1 MNSLQG
7 DSLREAV
14 DAAVS
19 AFGAT
24 SAPKLSSGVG
34 EPEDQIRGPFETLL
48 TSVGQS
54 MGRVVIPVGEAS
66 LSDLKIRPDYAVLV
80 GGAVCGHVE
89 IKAPGKGANP
99 SSYRGHDKRQW
110 ERLKALPNVLYTD
123 GNEWALFR
131 SGERVDSVIRLRGEI
146 EIAGDQLSSEGTEL
160 AACLADFLSWQ
171 PVQPRTAEQLAVSVA
186 GLCRLLYEEVLD
198 NLAHN
203 LLLQE
208 LAQDWRDLLFPDA
221 SDEKFA
227 DGYAQSVT
235 FALLLA
241 RAEGID
247 FRGKSIEEIS
257 RELGSSHSLLGRA
270 LRVLT
275 NADVIGGLRTSV
287 NTLLRVVTEVSWE
300 AIRKG
305 GREPW
310 LMFYEHF
317 LARYNPE
324 LRKRTGSYYTPNEV
338 VSAMTWMVDDVLR
351 TQLGKA
357 DGFASSEV
365 TSVDPAM
372 GTGTFLLQ
380 MIEHAADRIE
390 AEQGAGAVPARLRE
404 MLQRV
409 VGFEIQMGPYAVA
422 ELRSFETFRRR
433 GVSVPEDVL
442 RLYVTNTLDNP
453 WEEQIRLG
461 AEYEPI
467 AKSRRLANQVKAN
480 EPVTVVIGNPPYKD
494 KAKGKG
500 GWVESGNPEAR
511 QRAIFD
517 DFLPPKEWG
526 VGIHARHAY
535 NMYAYF
541 WRWAVW
547 KAFEAHPESDRGVVA
562 FITSA
567 SWLDSQGF
575 MAMRKYMR
583 DLCDRIY
590 VLHLE
595 GESRGARRTENVFEI
610 QVPVAI
616 VIAVRD
622 GSRAGESAAVQ
633 MYTKTGTRGEKL
645 AWLNELRS
653 LGDIDWMSVD
663 GDPTDPIAV
672 TDPAWRES
680 PLITQLFPWR
690 AKGIMAGRTWVYAP
704 LEKTLATRWERL
716 ILAPAEQKPLLLK
729 EHPRD
734 RTVDTSVAAIDGMPE
749 IEFTISEETKTT
761 PVTEPIGLR
770 SFDRQFVIA
779 DSRVINQASPSL
791 WQTRSDTQVFATTLS
806 AEEISSGPAV
816 TCSAFIPDA
825 HHYRGFGGGDVIP
838 AWSDQSARKP
848 NVSAQLLDLLS
859 STLSISV
866 SGEDLFAYV
875 VGVAGHAGY
884 TKRFYDELAI
894 PGVRIPITR
903 DSALFKRAVDLGKEV
918 IWLQTRGERY
928 VDNAQDRPSG
938 VPPLPDYQRPKVQ
951 VAISDDSEHMPE
963 EMTYNSSGQ
972 ALRIGEGVVAPV
984 SEAVFEYEVSGMNV
998 LKKWF
1003 GYRKRKPA
1011 VKRSSALDDI
1021 VAERWPSSYTSD
1033 LLDLLNCLT
1042 RLVALEPGLDRL
1054 LSEILHGDR
1063 ITVTELRESG
1073 AFDELTKKA
1082 PASGA
1087 EDDQL
1092 FDSDS
1097 LLAQPGE

>member
-7 DSLREAV
+7 DSLRGAV
-14 DAAVS
+14 NTAVS

-24 SAPKLSSGVG
+24 SGPKLSSGVG

-48 TSVGQS
+48 ASVGQS
-54 MGRVVIPVGEAS
+54 MGRIVIPVGEAS

-99 SSYRGHDKRQW
+99 SSYKGHDKRQW

-131 SGERVDSVIRLRGEI
+131 SGERIDSVIRLRGDI
-146 EIAGDQLSSEGTEL
+146 ETSGDQLSSEGTEL

-198 NLAHN
+198 NLEHN
-203 LLLQE
+203 VLLQE

-241 RAEGID
+241 RAEGIE
-247 FRGKSIEEIS
+247 FRDKSIEEIS

-324 LRKRTGSYYTPNEV
+324 LRKQTGSYYTPNEV
-338 VSAMTWMVDDVLR
+338 VSAMTWLTDDVLR
-351 TQLGKA
+351 TQLGKV

-390 AEQGAGAVPARLRE
+390 AEEGPGAVPARLRE
-404 MLQRV
+404 MLHRV

-422 ELRSFETFRRR
+422 ELRSYETFRRR

-467 AKSRRLANQVKAN
+467 AKSRRLANEVKAN

-500 GWVESGNPEAR
+500 GWVEIGNPAAR

-547 KAFEAHPESDRGVVA
+547 KAFEAHPESDRGVVT

-595 GESRGARRTENVFEI
+595 GESRGARKTENVFEI

-622 GSRAGESAAVQ
+622 GSRTGKSADVQ

-645 AWLNELRS
+645 AWLNKVRS
-653 LGDIDWMSVD
+653 LADIDWRTVE

-704 LEKTLATRWERL
+704 LDETLAKRWERL
-716 ILAPAEQKPLLLK
+716 IRAPVEQKPLLLK

-734 RTVDTSVAAIDGMPE
+734 RTIDTKVVAIDGMPE
-749 IEFTISEETKTT
+749 IEFTISAEIATQ
-761 PVTEPIGLR
+761 PVTAPVGMR

-791 WQTRSDTQVFATTLS
+791 WRTRSDSQVFATTLS

-816 TCSAFIPDA
+816 TCTSFIPDA

-838 AWSDQSARKP
+838 LWSDESASKP
-848 NVSAQLLDLLS
+848 NVAVPLLDFLTSKLS
-859 STLSISV
+859 LAV

-884 TKRFYDELAI
+884 TERFYDELAI

-903 DSALFKRAVDLGKEV
+903 DPALFKRAVDLGRQV
-918 IWLQTRGERY
+918 IWLQTRGERF
-928 VDNAQDRPSG
+928 VDREHDRPPG
-938 VPPLPDYQRPKVQ
+938 LPPLPVDLRPKVQ
-951 VAISDDSEHMPE
+951 VAIPDDPEHMPDE
-963 EMTYNSSGQ
+963 LGYDAKGQ
-972 ALRIGEGVVAPV
+972 ALQIGSGVIAPV
-984 SEAVFEYEVSGMNV
+984 CEAVYEYEVSGMNV

-1021 VAERWPSSYTSD
+1021 VADRWPSSYTSD

-1042 RLVALEPGLDRL
+1042 RLIALEPELNKL
-1054 LSEILHGDR
+1054 LSEILDGDR
-1063 ITVTELRESG
+1063 FAVAELR
-1073 AFDELTKKA
+1073 
-1082 PASGA
+1082 ASGA
-1087 EDDQL
+1087 LDDISKKSRPPGAVGDQL

-1097 LLAQPGE
+1097 LFAQSDE